1 MLLPLLLKTSKQ
13 AEEEGQKP
21 RVIFTTS
28 RRHAMALPAGGIAFV
43 TLKTP
48 QLDTPPLSRYT
59 RSKLAN
65 ILYARQFALRYP
77 SIVSVAMH
85 PGEVATR
92 LFSKGAVGEDPQI
105 EYLARE
111 VAPKMCGGA
120 GGGSEWVVGCDRG
133 GSGEWEVL

>member
-48 QLDTPPLSRYT
+48 QLDTPGYPATRGPNLQTSYT
-59 RSKLAN
+59 RGNS
-65 ILYARQFALRYP
+65 RCGTR
-77 SIVSVAMH
+77 VS
-85 PGEVATR
+85 
-92 LFSKGAVGEDPQI
+92 
-105 EYLARE
+105 
-111 VAPKMCGGA
+111 
-120 GGGSEWVVGCDRG
+120 
-133 GSGEWEVL
+133 